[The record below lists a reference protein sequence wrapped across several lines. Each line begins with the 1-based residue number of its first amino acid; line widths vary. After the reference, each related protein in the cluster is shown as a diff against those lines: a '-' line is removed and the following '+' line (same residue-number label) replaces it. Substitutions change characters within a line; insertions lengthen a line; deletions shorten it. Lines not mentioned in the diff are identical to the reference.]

1 MIAFDAA
8 WSVIKQ
14 EYPLIQQDFKLPM
27 YRGEGAR
34 AAVFQPEGQENV
46 YKIPKS
52 QDTVRGANPPPSDGS
67 FVVDNPPF
75 LHEIATMN
83 ALSQL
88 GYPIVPERP
97 AMARTIPADWM
108 ADVPR
113 EPRTIRALT
122 QRAADSM
129 GGDAVED
136 YLTRR
141 KLTRSK
147 HPGISALSEQ
157 YGGWGADQDDALMR
171 YVRAEDIRPA
181 NIGVF
186 GGEAKILDMQSG
198 LPVSTWDNQPIANHT
213 NLERMMTLPDEQRR
227 SFVELFGDKS
237 QFDPWRTQQAYQ
249 SVNDLSNRAF
259 DKAYAEYLN
268 RVNNMKNMSSFID
281 DPYQTRLEE
290 FGEGDEADFNRLR
303 INQARQ
309 AVLNRRRKNESL

>member
-1 MIAFDAA
+1 MIAFDVA

-14 EYPLIQQDFKLPM
+14 EYPLIQQDFRLPTH
-27 YRGEGAR
+27 RGEGAR
-34 AAVFQPEGQENV
+34 AAVFQPEGQEIV
-46 YKIPKS
+46 HKIPKS
-52 QDTVRGANPPPSDGS
+52 QDIVRGANPPPSDGN
-67 FVVDNPPF
+67 FVVDNPLF

-97 AMARTIPADWM
+97 AMARTIPPDWM
-108 ADVPR
+108 ADVSR
-113 EPRTIRALT
+113 EPRAVRALT
-122 QRAADSM
+122 QRAADPM
-129 GGDAVED
+129 GDAVED
-136 YLTRR
+136 YQTRR
-141 KLTRSK
+141 N
-147 HPGISALSEQ
+147 HPGIRALRDQ

-171 YVRAEDIRPA
+171 YVDAHDIRPA
-181 NIGVF
+181 NMGVF
-186 GGEAKILDMQSG
+186 DGEAKILDMQTA
-198 LPVSTWDNQPIANHT
+198 LPVSAWDNQPIAN
-213 NLERMMTLPDEQRR
+213 NVSFKRMMTLPDEQRR
-227 SFVELFGDKS
+227 SFTELFSDKS

-249 SVNDLSNRAF
+249 SMNDLSNRAF

-309 AVLNRRRKNESL
+309 AVLDRRGKNESL